1 MTGSAVTGSAG
12 RDGLE
17 GSSRWSRGQV
27 EIVSRTGRDSLEDRS
42 RWSRGTDR
50 DGTCLDFVHSL
61 KPDELSQLVAL

>member
-27 EIVSRTGRDSLEDRS
+27 EIVSRTGRDGLEVQIEMGLA
-42 RWSRGTDR
+42 WT
-50 DGTCLDFVHSL
+50 LYIL
-61 KPDELSQLVAL
+61 